1 MSNKLQKNAAF
12 ISKLIVAKVA
22 IVTISSIII
31 IFVGL
36 DKSSTSTTIAQSMT
50 PCGYPFGGHL
60 TQFRFGTIGSI
71 QNGEDGKPQWILSG
85 LWKTNLLNQSSNV
98 VNSSNSIFDISFR
111 MIMLNG
117 SAMHTHFIT
126 DFVLQNKSMPNK
138 AVQVFTGTSTMS
150 MKEGPVPNVPTII
163 KIMNNKVISIWLD
176 QSKLKNHF
184 GNTPIYGIVLEPR
197 FGARVGPSPH
207 RINLY

>member
-85 LWKTNLLNQSSNV
+85 VWKTNLLNQSSNV
-98 VNSSNSIFDISFR
+98 VNSSNSVFDITFR

-117 SAMHTHFIT
+117 SAIHTHFIT

-138 AVQVFTGTSTMS
+138 AVQVFIGTSTMS
-150 MKEGPVPNVPTII
+150 MKEGPALTVPTII

>member
-31 IFVGL
+31 FVGL
-36 DKSSTSTTIAQSMT
+36 DKSSTSTTIAQSMA

-85 LWKTNLLNQSSNV
+85 VWNTNLLNQSSNV
-98 VNSSNSIFDISFR
+98 VNSSNSVFDISFG

-126 DFVLQNKSMPNK
+126 DYVLQNKSMSNK

-150 MKEGPVPNVPTII
+150 MKEGPISNVPTII

>member
-1 MSNKLQKNAAF
+1 MSNKLQKMPAF

-22 IVTISSIII
+22 IVTISS
-31 IFVGL
+31 L
-36 DKSSTSTTIAQSMT
+36 DKSSTSTAIAQSMAHH
-50 PCGYPFGGHL
+50 GYPFGGHITL
-60 TQFRFGTIGSI
+60 FRFGTIGSI

-85 LWKTNLLNQSSNV
+85 VWKTNLLNQSSTV
-98 VNSSNSIFDISFR
+98 VNSSNSVFDISFR

-117 SAMHTHFIT
+117 SAIHTHFIT
-126 DFVLQNKSMPNK
+126 DFVLQNKLMPNK

-150 MKEGPVPNVPTII
+150 MKEGPVSNVPTII

-184 GNTPIYGIVLEPR
+184 GNTPIYGIVLEHQ

>member
-31 IFVGL
+31 FVGL
-36 DKSSTSTTIAQSMT
+36 DKSSTSTAIAQSMAS
-50 PCGYPFGGHL
+50 CGYPFGGHI

-85 LWKTNLLNQSSNV
+85 VWNTNLLNQSSNV
-98 VNSSNSIFDISFR
+98 VNSSNSVFDISFG

-126 DFVLQNKSMPNK
+126 DYVLQNKSMSNK

-150 MKEGPVPNVPTII
+150 MKEGPISNVPTII

>member
-12 ISKLIVAKVA
+12 ISRLIVATMA
-22 IVTISSIII
+22 IVSISS
-31 IFVGL
+31 L
-36 DKSSTSTTIAQSMT
+36 DKSSTSTAIAQSMALR
-50 PCGYPFGGHL
+50 GYPFGGHI

-150 MKEGPVPNVPTII
+150 MKEGLISNVPTII